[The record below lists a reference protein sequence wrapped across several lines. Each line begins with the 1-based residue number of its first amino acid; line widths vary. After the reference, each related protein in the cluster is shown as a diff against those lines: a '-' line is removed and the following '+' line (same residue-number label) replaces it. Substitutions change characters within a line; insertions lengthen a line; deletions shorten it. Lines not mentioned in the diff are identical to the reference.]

1 MASNNTLTAIQ
12 ITAIQMRRSLFKYH
26 NVGDV
31 DEHDDNSTSKAA
43 CVRELGGGV
52 VWPLIVS

>member
-1 MASNNTLTAIQ
+1 MASNNTL
-12 ITAIQMRRSLFKYH
+12 TAIQMRRSLFKYH

-31 DEHDDNSTSKAA
+31 DEHDDNSKSKAA